1 MLVSSLIIFPAVSA
15 LFVARNFKSA
25 ILLATL
31 FSVLSVIVGIF
42 ASYVWNLPSGATI
55 VGEFCHLC
63 ERLLTAR
70 QGMNEA
76 QPSRYG
82 TSQFGTMA
90 SCA

>member
-55 VGEFCHLC
+55 VWVNLVIFV
-63 ERLLTAR
+63 
-70 QGMNEA
+70 
-76 QPSRYG
+76 SV
-82 TSQFGTMA
+82 F
-90 SCA
+90 